1 MRSRAGALL
10 VLLLLF
16 LIGVSGAAERPADAA
31 PPLTLESLR
40 IDPATPGVDT
50 LCHLAVTVRNAGT
63 RRVSALVFRVRVGGK
78 ELPVYGKEVF
88 LPVIEPG
95 ATAEVR
101 LHNFWTTE
109 TGRPAPANGRLDVEV
124 ALVEARWLDV
134 QTRDGAEVRV
144 LGDPVAGLPSP
155 RSTRSATVPVR
166 R

>member
-1 MRSRAGALL
+1 MILL
-10 VLLLLF
+10 A
-16 LIGVSGAAERPADAA
+16 GVSLAADRPAASA
-31 PPLTLESLR
+31 PPLTLETLR
-40 IDPATPGVDT
+40 IDPPNPGPDT

-63 RRVSALVFRVRVGGK
+63 RRASALVFRVRIGGR
-78 ELPVYGKEVF
+78 EVPAYSKEVF

-134 QTRDGAEVRV
+134 RTQDGAEVRV

-155 RSTRSATVPVR
+155 RSTRSTTVPFR